1 MSSVSQLWSNLYFSF
16 EYRPMCCLSP
26 ATVYF
31 LFFLFMCL
39 NLYNTIY
46 VSFSLLYH
54 LFCRTP
60 GVIKTALPN
69 MDREVK
75 EQYQV
80 LIQAKDMGGQLG
92 GLAGTT
98 TVNITLSDVNDNP
111 PRFSK
116 SEQQN
121 FQFHFNWSSK
131 VHRGDNLNLGNG
143 VSSCL
148 LYGIG
153 FHYFSSN
160 TTACL
165 FSRVESTAT
174 IPTNKPGVVLLGTRD
189 ILLYLD
195 QVWADDGAAPGI
207 DLVYLNTAFYP
218 VFCISCWT
226 RLIRLYRS

>member
-1 MSSVSQLWSNLYFSF
+1 
-16 EYRPMCCLSP
+16 
-26 ATVYF
+26 
-31 LFFLFMCL
+31 MCL
-39 NLYNTIY
+39 NLYNTIN
-46 VSFSLLYH
+46 VSC

-121 FQFHFNWSSK
+121 VQFYYNWSSK
-131 VHRGDNLNLGNG
+131 VYRGDNLNLGSG
-143 VSSCL
+143 FSSCL
-148 LYGIG
+148 LYRIG
-153 FHYFSSN
+153 FHYVSSN
-160 TTACL
+160 TTTCL
-165 FSRVESTAT
+165 FSRIESTAT

-195 QVWADDGAAPGI
+195 QVWADDSAAPGI